1 MKIRVKAVKTINM
14 YTDVE
19 LPPEYCNEYYIN
31 DGFAIGDWLD
41 DNLNNFTFK
50 EYPQEVKIDS
60 WRDV

>member
-1 MKIRVKAVKTINM
+1 MKIRVKAVKTSYM
-14 YTDVE
+14 YADVE

-31 DGFAIGDWLD
+31 DSFAISDWVD

-50 EYPQEVKIDS
+50 EYPQEVKLDS